1 MSKKEQNDELKKQKE
16 YYELEL
22 NKRDKQIEELKR
34 DNTILLRTALKQAE
48 KKLVVKELEKAKK
61 EKEKR

>member
-22 NKRDKQIEELKR
+22 NTGIKAN
-34 DNTILLRTALKQAE
+34 NTEYNK
-48 KKLVVKELEKAKK
+48 
-61 EKEKR
+61 